1 MTSALPAVA
10 AVRPLEVVL
19 IEDNAAEATLVE
31 ESIKQSELQR
41 FSVVGFSRLW
51 AAMDHLD
58 REGADCVLLDLSLPD
73 AVGLE
78 GVRVLL
84 SAFPDLPVVV
94 LTGHDDTSLAL
105 EAVSA
110 GADDYLV
117 KRHAQGEAIV
127 RALRYAIER
136 SRTRS
141 ELVHQALHDVLT
153 GLPNR
158 ALFVDRLQQAL
169 ARSARNDGLVA
180 VIFLD
185 LDRFKTIN
193 DSLGHEAGD
202 RVLVEVAARLQG
214 VVRPSDTLAR
224 FGGDEYTVLCEPTSA
239 YQGMAIADRLAVAL
253 SRPIESGGHEM
264 FLTASVGIAF
274 GRHGDQPADLI
285 RDADVAMYKAKERG
299 TGEVETFDVEMRTSA
314 LQRLELEHDLH
325 RAMER
330 DELALYWQPIVEL
343 GTGDI
348 VAAEAL
354 LRWQRPERGV
364 VLPDEFIPAA
374 TETGLIVPIGQ
385 WVVETACHQLKRWR
399 QAGLTEPGFVGS
411 VNVSAREIETGQLAE
426 SVRSA
431 LDRYGVAPSELCLE
445 VTERYLMKETGAALD
460 VVNALHDLG
469 GQLALDDFGT
479 GHSSLLVLKRLP
491 IQTVK
496 VDRAFVRGLDDDD
509 QDAAI
514 VEAVAS
520 LAHALGLRAVAE
532 GIETETQRRKC
543 QELGCDLG
551 QGFLFARPQPAAEM
565 TALLRHARAQAGSSV
580 GHHQTPPRF
589 SGLA

>member
-1 MTSALPAVA
+1 MAIASPVA

-19 IEDNAAEATLVE
+19 IEDNAADVRLVE
-31 ESIKQSELQR
+31 ESIRQSELQS
-41 FSVVGFSRLW
+41 FSVVGFPRLS
-51 AAMDHLD
+51 AAMDHID

-73 AVGLE
+73 AVGME
-78 GVRVLL
+78 GVHALL
-84 SAFPDLPVVV
+84 GAFPNLPVVV
-94 LTGHDDTSLAL
+94 LTGQDDTSLAL

-117 KRHAQGEAIV
+117 KRHVQADAIV

-141 ELVHQALHDVLT
+141 QLVHQAMHDVLT

-158 ALFVDRLQQAL
+158 ALFVDRLEQAL
-169 ARSARNDGLVA
+169 ARSERTDGLVA

-193 DSLGHEAGD
+193 DSLGHDAGD
-202 RVLVEVAARLQG
+202 RVLVEVAARLQD

-224 FGGDEYTVLCEPTSA
+224 FGGDEYTVLCEATSA
-239 YQGMAIADRLAVAL
+239 YQGLAIADRLAVAL
-253 SRPIESGGHEM
+253 SVPIESGGHEV

-285 RDADVAMYKAKERG
+285 RDADSAMYKAKERG
-299 TGEVETFDVEMRTSA
+299 PGEVETFDVEMRTRA
-314 LQRLELEHDLH
+314 LQRLEVEHDLH
-325 RAMER
+325 RAVER
-330 DELALYWQPIVEL
+330 DELRLHWQPIVEL
-343 GTGDI
+343 DTRNI

-354 LRWQRPERGV
+354 LRWEHPERGLV
-364 VLPDEFIPAA
+364 MPDEFIPVA
-374 TETGLIVPIGQ
+374 TETGLIVPIGR
-385 WVVETACHQLKRWR
+385 WVVESACEQLKLWR

-411 VNVSAREIETGQLAE
+411 VNASAREIETGQLAE
-426 SVRSA
+426 SVRAA
-431 LDRYGVAPSELCLE
+431 LARCGVAPSELCLE
-445 VTERYLMKETGAALD
+445 VTERDLMSETGAVLD
-460 VVNALHDLG
+460 VVNALQDLG

-496 VDRAFVRGLDDDD
+496 VDRAFVQGLEDDDD

-514 VEAVAS
+514 IEAVAS
-520 LAHALGLRAVAE
+520 LAHALGLSAVAE

-565 TALLRHARAQAGSSV
+565 TVLLDRARERAELSYTV
-580 GHHQTPPRF
+580 R
-589 SGLA
+589 

>member
-1 MTSALPAVA
+1 MAIASPVA

-19 IEDNAAEATLVE
+19 IEDNAADVLLVE
-31 ESIKQSELQR
+31 ESIRQSELQS
-41 FSVVGFSRLW
+41 FSVVGFPRLS
-51 AAMDHLD
+51 AAMDHID

-73 AVGLE
+73 AVGME
-78 GVRVLL
+78 GVHALL
-84 SAFPDLPVVV
+84 GAFPNLPVVV
-94 LTGHDDTSLAL
+94 LTGQDDTSLAL

-117 KRHAQGEAIV
+117 KRHVQADAIV

-141 ELVHQALHDVLT
+141 QLVHQAMHDVLT

-158 ALFVDRLQQAL
+158 ALFVDRLEQAL
-169 ARSARNDGLVA
+169 ARSERTDGLVA

-193 DSLGHEAGD
+193 DSLGHDAGD
-202 RVLVEVAARLQG
+202 RVLVEVAARLQD

-239 YQGMAIADRLAVAL
+239 YQGLAIADRLAVAL
-253 SRPIESGGHEM
+253 SVPIESGGHEV

-285 RDADVAMYKAKERG
+285 RDADSAMYKAKERG
-299 TGEVETFDVEMRTSA
+299 PGEVETFDVEMRTRA
-314 LQRLELEHDLH
+314 LRRLEVEHDLH
-325 RAMER
+325 RAVER
-330 DELALYWQPIVEL
+330 DELRLHWQPIVEL
-343 GTGDI
+343 DTRNI

-354 LRWQRPERGV
+354 LRWEHPERGLV
-364 VLPDEFIPAA
+364 MPDEFIPAA
-374 TETGLIVPIGQ
+374 TETGLIVPIGR
-385 WVVETACHQLKRWR
+385 WVVESACEQLKLWR

-411 VNVSAREIETGQLAE
+411 VNASAREIETGQLAE
-426 SVRSA
+426 SVRAA
-431 LDRYGVAPSELCLE
+431 LARCGVAPSELCLE
-445 VTERYLMKETGAALD
+445 VTERDLMSETGAVLD
-460 VVNALHDLG
+460 VVNALQDLG

-496 VDRAFVRGLDDDD
+496 VDRAFVQGLEDDDD

-514 VEAVAS
+514 IEAVAS
-520 LAHALGLRAVAE
+520 LAHALGLSAVAE

-565 TALLRHARAQAGSSV
+565 TVLLDRARERAELSYTV
-580 GHHQTPPRF
+580 R
-589 SGLA
+589 

>member
-1 MTSALPAVA
+1 MTSAPPAASVK
-10 AVRPLEVVL
+10 PLQVVL
-19 IEDNAAEATLVE
+19 IEDNPAEARLVE
-31 ESIKQSELQR
+31 ESIRESELQS
-41 FSVVGFSRLW
+41 FSVVGFSRLS
-51 AAMDHLD
+51 AAMDHID
-58 REGADCVLLDLSLPD
+58 GERADCVLLDLSLPD
-73 AVGLE
+73 ALGME
-78 GVRVLL
+78 GVRALL

-117 KRHAQGEAIV
+117 KRHVEGDAIV

-136 SRTRS
+136 SRARS
-141 ELVHQALHDVLT
+141 QLVHQAMHDVLT

-158 ALFVDRLQQAL
+158 ALFVDRLEQAL
-169 ARSARNDGLVA
+169 ARSERTDELVA

-202 RVLVEVAARLQG
+202 RVLVEVAARLHD

-239 YQGMAIADRLAVAL
+239 YQGLAIADRLAVAL
-253 SRPIESGGHEM
+253 SRPIEAGGHEV

-274 GRHGDQPADLI
+274 GRHGDQPAELI
-285 RDADVAMYKAKERG
+285 RDADSAMYKAKERG
-299 TGEVETFDVEMRTSA
+299 PGEVETFDVEMRTRA
-314 LQRLELEHDLH
+314 LKRLEIEHDLH
-325 RAMER
+325 RAVER
-330 DELALYWQPIVEL
+330 DELRLHWQPIVDL
-343 GTGDI
+343 DSGDI

-354 LRWQRPERGV
+354 LRWQHPERGL
-364 VLPDEFIPAA
+364 VLPDEFVPAA
-374 TETGLIVPIGQ
+374 TEAGLIVPIGQ
-385 WVVETACHQLKRWR
+385 WVVENACNQLKRWR
-399 QAGLTEPGFVGS
+399 EAGLTESGFVGS
-411 VNVSAREIETGQLAE
+411 VNVSAREIETGQLVE
-426 SVRSA
+426 SVRGA
-431 LDRYGVAPSELCLE
+431 LARCGVAASELCVE
-445 VTERYLMKETGAALD
+445 VTERYLMNETGAALD

-496 VDRAFVRGLDDDD
+496 VDRAFVQGVDDGNE
-509 QDAAI
+509 DAAI
-514 VEAVAS
+514 IEAVAS
-520 LAHALGLRAVAE
+520 LAHALGLSAVAE
-532 GIETETQRRKC
+532 GIETETQRRRC
-543 QELGCDLG
+543 HELGCDLG

-565 TALLRHARAQAGSSV
+565 TALLGRARTGSSV
-580 GHHQTPPRF
+580 RRKAPPSCSSF
-589 SGLA
+589 A

>member
-1 MTSALPAVA
+1 MAIAPPAA
-10 AVRPLEVVL
+10 ATVSPLEVVL
-19 IEDNAAEATLVE
+19 IEDNAAEALLVE
-31 ESIKQSELQR
+31 ESIRQCELQS
-41 FSVVGFSRLW
+41 FSVVGFPRLS

-58 REGADCVLLDLSLPD
+58 RESADCVLLDLSLPD

-78 GVRVLL
+78 GVRALL

-117 KRHAQGEAIV
+117 KRHVAGDAIV

-141 ELVHQALHDVLT
+141 QLVHQALHDVLT

-158 ALFVDRLQQAL
+158 ALFVDRLEQAL
-169 ARSARNDGLVA
+169 ARSERTDGLVA

-202 RVLVEVAARLQG
+202 RVLVDVAARLRE

-239 YQGMAIADRLAVAL
+239 YQGLAIADRLAVAL
-253 SRPIESGGHEM
+253 SVPIESGGHEV
-264 FLTASVGIAF
+264 FLTASVGVAF

-285 RDADVAMYKAKERG
+285 RDADSAMYKAKERG
-299 TGEVETFDVEMRTSA
+299 PGEVETFDVEMRAQA
-314 LQRLELEHDLH
+314 LQRLEIEHDLH
-325 RAMER
+325 RAVER
-330 DELALYWQPIVEL
+330 DELRLYWQPIVEL
-343 GTGDI
+343 DTGDI

-354 LRWQRPERGV
+354 LRWQHPERGLV
-364 VLPDEFIPAA
+364 MPDEFIPAA

-385 WVVETACHQLKRWR
+385 WVVESACHQLKLWR

-411 VNVSAREIETGQLAE
+411 VNASAREIETGQLAE
-426 SVRSA
+426 SVRGA
-431 LDRYGVAPSELCLE
+431 RARCGVAASELCLE
-445 VTERYLMKETGAALD
+445 VTERDLMSETGAMLD
-460 VVNALHDLG
+460 VVNTLHDLG

-496 VDRAFVRGLDDDD
+496 VDRAFVQGLDDDDDD

-514 VEAVAS
+514 IEAVAS
-520 LAHALGLRAVAE
+520 LAHALGLRTVAE
-532 GIETETQRRKC
+532 GIETETQRRKSH
-543 QELGCDLG
+543 ELGCDLG
-551 QGFLFARPQPAAEM
+551 QGFLFARPLPAFEM
-565 TALLRHARAQAGSSV
+565 TALLDQTRA
-580 GHHQTPPRF
+580 
-589 SGLA
+589 LAELSYTVR

>member
-1 MTSALPAVA
+1 MRSALPAAA

-19 IEDNAAEATLVE
+19 IEDNAAEATLVA
-31 ESIKQSELQR
+31 ESIEQSALQR

-58 REGADCVLLDLSLPD
+58 RAGADCVLLDLSLPD

-117 KRHAQGEAIV
+117 KRHAEGEAIV

-158 ALFVDRLQQAL
+158 ALFVDRLEQAL
-169 ARSARNDGLVA
+169 ARSERTDGLVA

-202 RVLVEVAARLQG
+202 RVLVEVAARLHD

-239 YQGMAIADRLAVAL
+239 YQGLAIADRLAVAL
-253 SRPIESGGHEM
+253 SRPIESGGHEV

-274 GRHGDQPADLI
+274 GRHGDHPADLI
-285 RDADVAMYKAKERG
+285 RDADSAMYKAKERG
-299 TGEVETFDVEMRTSA
+299 PGEVETFDVEMRARS
-314 LQRLELEHDLH
+314 LRRLEIEHDLH
-325 RAMER
+325 RAVER
-330 DELALYWQPIVEL
+330 DELRLYWQPIVEL
-343 GTGDI
+343 ATGDI

-354 LRWQRPERGV
+354 LRWQHPERGLV
-364 VLPDEFIPAA
+364 MPDEFIPAA

-385 WVVETACHQLKRWR
+385 WVVESACDQLKLWR

-411 VNVSAREIETGQLAE
+411 VNASAREIETGQLAE
-426 SVRSA
+426 SVRGA
-431 LDRYGVAPSELCLE
+431 LARSGVPASELCLE
-445 VTERYLMKETGAALD
+445 VTERYLMKEAGAALD

-496 VDRAFVRGLDDDD
+496 VDRAFVQGLDDDD

-532 GIETETQRRKC
+532 GIETETQRRKSY
-543 QELGCDLG
+543 ELGCDLG

-565 TALLRHARAQAGSSV
+565 TALLRQGRAQADSSV
-580 GHHQTPPRF
+580 RRHRTPSSF